1 MQSNA
6 AQKRPAIL
14 LVGLNHRTAPI
25 AVREQV
31 SFDACSLPMV
41 AADLYTLG
49 AAAGILQEVVILST
63 CNRLEI
69 YASSTDPDAAERLIR
84 SHLARQTPLYSG
96 VGLDEQSVE
105 RLPLAPRPA
114 PLNPYHYVKTDNA
127 AIEHLFHVAAGLD
140 SLILGEAQILGQ
152 VANALAAAQSS
163 GASGPLLTQVF
174 NRALHCGK
182 RARTETP
189 IGSYTTSISHAA
201 VRHAETVLGD
211 LSHRRALVIGAGEMA
226 ELAATALQQH
236 RIASIV
242 CINRTLARAEQLA
255 MKIGGRAVDWAR
267 LDEALQSVDLVI
279 SATAAPHIVL
289 TAQEIEHAMQA
300 RAGRPLLL
308 FDIALP
314 RDIEPDV
321 DVLPGVLRYDI
332 DHLRS
337 SIDANLARREAAI
350 PLVEAII
357 AQETATLSAW
367 LSGREVLPTVLEL
380 RRHAES
386 IARQEVDRTLQR
398 LRHQTPD
405 DDRINQEVE
414 RLAERI
420 VAKLLHAPTV
430 RLKAQAAGGN
440 GAHYAQTLSEL
451 FALTP
456 AAVTVTTAVTATI
469 AAPPAPVALPVNGVH
484 AAGYTNGFNA
494 HD

>member
-1 MQSNA
+1 
-6 AQKRPAIL
+6 
-14 LVGLNHRTAPI
+14 
-25 AVREQV
+25 
-31 SFDACSLPMV
+31 
-41 AADLYTLG
+41 
-49 AAAGILQEVVILST
+49 
-63 CNRLEI
+63 
-69 YASSTDPDAAERLIR
+69 
-84 SHLARQTPLYSG
+84 
-96 VGLDEQSVE
+96 VE
-105 RLPLAPRPA
+105 
-114 PLNPYHYVKTDNA
+114 TGNA

-163 GASGPLLTQVF
+163 GASGPILTQVF

-201 VRHAETVLGD
+201 VRHAEAALGE
-211 LSHRRALVIGAGEMA
+211 LSQRRALVIGAGEMA

-236 RIASIV
+236 HIASIV

-255 MKIGGRAVDWAR
+255 MKVGGRAVDWAR

-289 TAQEIEHAMQA
+289 SAQEVAHAMQA

-321 DVLPGVLRYDI
+321 DVLSGVLRCDI

-337 SIDANLARREAAI
+337 RIDANLARREAAI

-398 LRHQTPD
+398 LRHQTSD
-405 DDRINQEVE
+405 DDRINQEIE

-456 AAVTVTTAVTATI
+456 AAVSI

-484 AAGYTNGFNA
+484 AASHTNGFNA

>member
-6 AQKRPAIL
+6 AQKRPSIL

-25 AVREQV
+25 DVREQV

-41 AADLYTLG
+41 VGDLFTLG
-49 AAAGILQEVVILST
+49 AKQGVLHEAVVVST
-63 CNRLEI
+63 CNRLEV
-69 YASSTDPDAAERLIR
+69 YAVTTAPARAIALIEAQI
-84 SHLARQTPLYSG
+84 ARQRQMMPDELAAYLY
-96 VGLDEQSVE
+96 VE
-105 RLPLAPRPA
+105 
-114 PLNPYHYVKTDNA
+114 TGDA

-152 VANALAAAQSS
+152 VANALTAAQSS

-201 VRHAETVLGD
+201 VRHAEAVLGD
-211 LSHRRALVIGAGEMA
+211 LSQRRALVIGAGEMA

-242 CINRTLARAEQLA
+242 FINRTLARAEQLA
-255 MKIGGRAVDWAR
+255 MKVGGRAVDWAR
-267 LDEALQSVDLVI
+267 LDEALQSVDVVI

-289 TAQEIEHAMQA
+289 SAQEVAHAMPA

-321 DVLPGVLRYDI
+321 DVLPDVLRYDI

-357 AQETATLSAW
+357 VQETATLSAW

-414 RLAERI
+414 RLGGAHRRQAAARTDRAAQGAGRRRQRRHLRPDAERTI
-420 VAKLLHAPTV
+420 CLDAHRGHNRHPCP
-430 RLKAQAAGGN
+430 RRAAGEWRTRRGL
-440 GAHYAQTLSEL
+440 HQRIQR
-451 FALTP
+451 P
-456 AAVTVTTAVTATI
+456 
-469 AAPPAPVALPVNGVH
+469 
-484 AAGYTNGFNA
+484 
-494 HD
+494 

>member
-1 MQSNA
+1 MQSNT
-6 AQKRPAIL
+6 AQKRPSIL

-25 AVREQV
+25 DVREQV

-41 AADLYTLG
+41 VGDLFTLG
-49 AAAGILQEVVILST
+49 AKQGVLHEAVVVST
-63 CNRLEI
+63 CNRLEV
-69 YASSTDPDAAERLIR
+69 YAVTTAPARAIALIEAQI
-84 SHLARQTPLYSG
+84 ARQRQMMPDELAAYLY
-96 VGLDEQSVE
+96 VE
-105 RLPLAPRPA
+105 
-114 PLNPYHYVKTDNA
+114 TGDA

-152 VANALAAAQSS
+152 VANALTAAQSS
-163 GASGPLLTQVF
+163 GASGPLLTQLF

-201 VRHAETVLGD
+201 VRHAEAVLGD
-211 LSHRRALVIGAGEMA
+211 LSQRRALVIGAGEMA

-242 CINRTLARAEQLA
+242 FINRTLARAEQLA
-255 MKIGGRAVDWAR
+255 MKVGGRAVDWAR
-267 LDEALQSVDLVI
+267 LDEALQSVDVVI

-289 TAQEIEHAMQA
+289 SAQEVAHAMPA

-321 DVLPGVLRYDI
+321 DVLPDVLRYDI

-357 AQETATLSAW
+357 VQETATLSAW

-440 GAHYAQTLSEL
+440 GATYAQTLSEL

-456 AAVTVTTAVTATI
+456 TAVTTVT
-469 AAPPAPVALPVNGVH
+469 PAPVALPVNGVH